1 MNPVMPQPDPLP
13 LPAPPELLWGLLVL
27 TFFLHL
33 VPMNLLVG
41 GSILG
46 AIARVRA
53 RGGNRPHEAE
63 LAHVVAKALPVVF
76 AAAVS
81 MGVAAL
87 LFLQVLYG
95 RAFFVS
101 SVLMGWWWLAV
112 ILLLVLAYY
121 GSYLLSMREGTLGP
135 RAVLLAWLVAAVV
148 GLVALIYGNNMTLML
163 RPDLW
168 QSLYFADGRGTA
180 LNLSDATLL
189 PRHLHMVLG
198 AIAVAGLGVAVLG
211 VMRTGSTPGFGR
223 WAVRTGAAACGGAT
237 ALNVFAG
244 LWWLAALPRDVLLR
258 FMGQDMAAVIVLL
271 AGIGLT
277 FTGAAL
283 LVFGASRDEGAQAP
297 FVWSS
302 AGTLLAGLV
311 TMILTRDTVRT
322 AALGTH
328 IGVSTWVMP
337 QWGPIVVFAV
347 LLVVALGSVGW
358 MVVMLRRSHR

>member
-13 LPAPPELLWGLLVL
+13 LVAPPGLLWGLLVF

-33 VPMNLLVG
+33 VPMNLLLG
-41 GSILG
+41 GSIVG

-53 RGGNRPHEAE
+53 RRGDRPHDAE
-63 LAHVVAKALPVVF
+63 LAHLVAKALPIVF

-101 SVLMGWWWLAV
+101 SVLMGRWWLAV
-112 ILLLVLAYY
+112 ILLLLLAYY
-121 GSYLLSMREGTLGP
+121 GSYLLSLREAALGR

-148 GLVALIYGNNMTLML
+148 GLVALVYGNNMALML

-168 QSLYFADGRGTA
+168 QALYLADGRGTA

-189 PRHLHMVLG
+189 PRHLHMVVG

-211 VMRTGSTPGFGR
+211 VARRHTTPDFSR
-223 WAVRTGAAACGGAT
+223 WAVNAGALFCSGAT

-244 LWWLAALPRDVLLR
+244 LWWLAALPREVLLR
-258 FMGQDMAAVIVLL
+258 FMGHDLSAVIVLVG
-271 AGIGLT
+271 GIGLT
-277 FTGAAL
+277 FTGVAIL
-283 LVFGASRDEGAQAP
+283 LVASSRAAGRQAS
-297 FVWSS
+297 FVWAAS
-302 AGTLLAGLV
+302 ATLLAGVVL
-311 TMILTRDTVRT
+311 MILTRDTVRT
-322 AALGTH
+322 AS
-328 IGVSTWVMP
+328 IGSQIATKGWVAP
-337 QWGPIVVFAV
+337 QWGPIVAFVV
-347 LLVVALGSVGW
+347 LLAVALGSIGW
-358 MVVMLRRSHR
+358 MVTALRRGRA

>member
-41 GSILG
+41 GSIIG

-53 RGGNRPHEAE
+53 RRGDRPHDAE
-63 LAHVVAKALPVVF
+63 LAHVVAKTLPVVF

-87 LFLQVLYG
+87 LFLQVIYG

-101 SVLMGWWWLAV
+101 SILMGWWWLAV

-135 RAVLLAWLVAAVV
+135 RAVLLAWLVAVVV

-168 QSLYFADGRGTA
+168 QSLYLADGRGTT
-180 LNLSDATLL
+180 LNLTDATLL

-211 VMRTGSTPGFGR
+211 VARTETTPGFGR
-223 WAVRTGAAACGGAT
+223 WAVRTGALACGGAT
-237 ALNVFAG
+237 AVNVFAG
-244 LWWLAALPRDVLLR
+244 LWWLAALPREVLLR
-258 FMGQDMAAVIVLL
+258 FMGQDMAALVVLL

-277 FTGAAL
+277 FLGAAV
-283 LVFGASRDEGAQAP
+283 LVFGASRDEGSFAP
-297 FVWSS
+297 FVRSA
-302 AGTLLAGLV
+302 AGTLLAGV
-311 TMILTRDTVRT
+311 VMMILTRDTVRT
-322 AALGTH
+322 ASLGSQ
-328 IGVSTWVMP
+328 IGSSAWVVP
-337 QWGPIVVFAV
+337 QWGPIAIFAV
-347 LLVVALGSVGW
+347 LLIVALGSVGW
-358 MVVMLRRSHR
+358 MIMMLRSSHR